1 MVAFAGVLGA
11 GVCVSARDRE
21 AGWAF
26 FLGARRSLM
35 VLSSLPRCL
44 SHSTQP
50 ATAIGVAQSRRG
62 SERGDG
68 LGLGAGHMACMHPSG
83 RSGAG
88 GRVCPLQCCSVI
100 RPGTDQ
106 KQVMQHRGSPMGREE
121 GQRAR
126 ARNSIYPCR
135 SNAVNPLARPLVFGW
150 LGPRSKHPPSP
161 EHTLPRAPGTW
172 HLAPGTRP
180 VPPYSGSTALSRS
193 LELRSSGMEGWKA
206 GRLEG

>member
-1 MVAFAGVLGA
+1 MCVCTGQGGWLGV
-11 GVCVSARDRE
+11 
-21 AGWAF
+21 

-35 VLSSLPRCL
+35 VLCSLPRCL
-44 SHSTQP
+44 SHSAQTM
-50 ATAIGVAQSRRG
+50 TAIGAAQSKRG
-62 SERGDG
+62 GGTVWDWGR
-68 LGLGAGHMACMHPSG
+68 HMACMHPSG
-83 RSGAG
+83 RSEAG

-106 KQVMQHRGSPMGREE
+106 KEVMQHHGTPMGRDTMME

-135 SNAVNPLARPLVFGW
+135 SNAVNPLARPLVLGW

-180 VPPYSGSTALSRS
+180 VRPYSGSTALSRS
-193 LELRSSGMEGWKA
+193 LELRSSG
-206 GRLEG
+206 LEGLEG